1 MSITMRELFSLNF
14 FLFIFLIY
22 HLQQSVFKLD
32 TLLSSGQILG
42 GQNICS
48 RLHRVSADN
57 IPLSNCF
64 GKSGR
69 LTKSNG
75 LSCQQLTMPS
85 QISMALDDH
94 CP

>member
-64 GKSGR
+64 G
-69 LTKSNG
+69 
-75 LSCQQLTMPS
+75 
-85 QISMALDDH
+85 
-94 CP
+94 